1 MITEDGDFYVRWCPV
16 SSRLDEKA
24 ESNPLARWSRLGKLD
39 AYGKDNTDVTE
50 RKRNPSALISVD
62 KEIHV
67 LCTRQLPRDCTG
79 SA

>member
-50 RKRNPSALISVD
+50 SRVASLIPSSRHISSPLAPPS
-62 KEIHV
+62 IC
-67 LCTRQLPRDCTG
+67 L